1 MSYNTRLLFE
11 QFDRIGTDDDVGPV
25 GGSLRSAEV
34 TTEDVVFDP
43 VEYGFGA
50 VIRITGSDAI
60 IRTVDPDDG
69 MGRERVPHARLER
82 VPKTHMPTYLH
93 SGQVREAH
101 R

>member
-11 QFDRIGTDDDVGPV
+11 QFDRIGTDESPGPL

-43 VEYGFGA
+43 FEHGYGA
-50 VIRITGSDAI
+50 IIRITGSEAI
-60 IRTVDPDDG
+60 LRTVDPDDG
-69 MGRERVPHARLER
+69 MGRVRVPLSRLER
-82 VPKTHMPTYLH
+82 VPKTRMPTYLH
-93 SGQVREAH
+93 SGRVREAH

>member
-11 QFDRIGTDDDVGPV
+11 QFDRIGTDNSIGPL

-34 TTEDVVFDP
+34 TTEDIVFDP
-43 VEYGFGA
+43 VDHGYGA
-50 VIRITGSDAI
+50 IIRITGSDAI
-60 IRTVDPDDG
+60 IRTVDPEDG

-82 VPKTHMPTYLH
+82 VPKTRMPTYLQT
-93 SGQVREAH
+93 SALREAH

>member
-11 QFDRIGTDDDVGPV
+11 QFDRIGTDDSVGPL
-25 GGSLRSAEV
+25 GGSLRSADV

-43 VEYGFGA
+43 LEYGYGA

-60 IRTVDPDDG
+60 IRTVDPKDG
-69 MGRERVPHARLER
+69 MGRERVPLSRLER
-82 VPKTHMPTYLH
+82 VPKTRMPTYLQT
-93 SGQVREAH
+93 STVREVY

>member
-11 QFDRIGTDDDVGPV
+11 QFDRIGTDNSVGPL
-25 GGSLRSAEV
+25 GGSLRSADV

-43 VEYGFGA
+43 VEYGYGA

-60 IRTVDPDDG
+60 IRTVDPEDG

-82 VPKTHMPTYLH
+82 VPKTRMPTYLQT
-93 SGQVREAH
+93 GAPREAH